1 MERNIIIKQEY
12 FTNIKTAIDSLNEF
26 FSSGFKV
33 KNFPVLDGDFQ
44 LDPTVEKIISRL
56 NSVDPTW
63 LMDESR
69 LNGVIQSINEG
80 LKGINPVDGV
90 YATIVNSNNETMINA
105 IDAYVGFKTLQL
117 IADNFQEFTKF
128 INGIYT
134 FEVFTKPS
142 QYIDVLDL
150 FGQFIQLNDIPELD
164 LEEKIFD
171 EGFYVDGIIKSDQ
184 IIIPEDLTIETET
197 ERLINRQDLT
207 DIEVFVDD
215 SVQEAAEVNYFEN
228 SKPAHMQYSEKSK
241 KWEVSRQFEKFT
253 NDLIAGL
260 RKCDTTDDLKNFFS
274 SSFWSNSKID
284 PCEMG
289 VAPFILVNVMTN
301 AKKFPYDTFDTEKYS
316 DSYKSIIKQNNGA
329 KRFRNYDLFST
340 FKSDKEGTIKFIED
354 FLKLKLVN
362 DPDAAIENNTL
373 LTIFNIFDS
382 RIYLDLAYNVAPESI
397 RNEKGEDAFV
407 KEIRGKINKN
417 SRTKTAYSKKEDEKN
432 DEETKPDTTETV
444 SEYVSSELDALG
456 DMTPTDMQYC
466 EHYAYLVEREI
477 DTIGDRMFNEGISP
491 FLIEEYIGESFYDIN
506 SQAYDVFEEASMRVK
521 RDAFQQGVCSLMAN
535 MEEIAKL
542 DKEHRWNA
550 NTLGSRYK
558 TTFNPLTM
566 FLLPAVKSITN
577 SAEGHTNIKQ
587 VHHSTKKAL
596 KGKRGSF
603 TPEQLRTIQRL
614 HDLVGDLWATVKLF
628 WINPRNWAKELNL
641 MKNDKT
647 QKRTKKMAEIARE
660 IVALKPKL
668 DFIID
673 NDDFVNEYW
682 YDGSPDYV
690 FQEATTEVNKSRL
703 GTAIDLLI
711 RDMKAIAELAKNK
724 QWTNNACITRFKGET
739 IGNVKQAIKYA
750 NRGIGGS
757 CGRLE
762 ESDVSTLKDLRD
774 KLEELLRSVRTV
786 KANPLIGKSIKEAG
800 AVRKIATLAG
810 EIAGMESS
818 LGFTKEAAVK
828 GTTSSKDTSSSE
840 ENSESV
846 QESVEYDIDKF
857 KLIME
862 QEDGSIPEYMKTR
875 LKMSDDIKTTVSPT
889 DLPSDVPQ
897 NPISDLTDS
906 IDTQVNSGGDD
917 IGEMLGSGFD
927 QSKLPKG
934 ESGKIVINVTNNY
947 SNSFNRD
954 SGNTTTTTSTNDDH
968 STGKVTNTSV
978 TNTNSNNNT
987 NSHNNSSHD
996 NQTDSSSN
1004 KSIKRSNVTKKN
1016 SKVDSSNHSK
1026 SARTEGSN
1034 NNNNS
1039 NGSVDTK
1046 DSPTFKDGE
1055 QKLSSGKT
1063 IQEMFMFLESKE
1075 PQSNGN
1081 NAGDPPKEDLL
1092 TKAMDKDRETLAKQQ
1107 GAKKGLTKALN
1118 TGKAVLKPVTRTKQW
1133 LTKVVDSV
1141 IKRDEDKVKAE
1152 IIENDS
1158 YRSSVYKA
1166 ARLALKLGM
1175 TGLFFSIQPYLGAT
1189 YVAVQGL
1196 KAYDK
1201 QRLKKEVQQEME
1213 AELEVINEK
1222 IEDLSRSDKPEDLK
1236 KKYEYMRMKKKVEQQ
1251 ILKAPGSTI
1260 RHPRY
1265 GV

>member
-63 LMDESR
+63 LTDESR
-69 LNGVIQSINEG
+69 LNEVIQSINDG

-128 INGIYT
+128 INGVYT

-142 QYIDVLDL
+142 QYVDVLDL
-150 FGQFIQLNDIPELD
+150 FGQFIQLDDIPELD

-171 EGFYVDGIIKSDQ
+171 EGFYVGGIIKSDQ
-184 IIIPEDLTIETET
+184 IIMPEDLTIETET

-228 SKPAHMQYSEKSK
+228 SKPAHMKYSEKSK
-241 KWEVSRQFEKFT
+241 KWMVSQQFEKAV
-253 NDLIAGL
+253 NDLISGL
-260 RKCDTTDDLKNFFS
+260 RKCDTTDDLKKFFEEFKETPEKFAS
-274 SSFWSNSKID
+274 VV
-284 PCEMG
+284 C
-289 VAPFILVNVMTN
+289 PFIL
-301 AKKFPYDTFDTEKYS
+301 AKVFSNPKKYKGDVTGKIEDYTKSYD
-316 DSYKSIIKQNNGA
+316 SIIKQNNGA
-329 KRFRNYDLFST
+329 KRFQSYDLFST

-382 RIYLDLAYNVAPESI
+382 RIYLDIVYNVAPESI

-432 DEETKPDTTETV
+432 DEEAKPDTTETV

-466 EHYAYLVEREI
+466 EHYSDLIEKEI

-491 FLIEEYIGESFYDIN
+491 FLIEEYIGESFNEIN
-506 SQAYDVFEEASMRVK
+506 NHLSDFVQETSVQQK
-521 RDAFQQGVCSLMAN
+521 RGALRSAVSSLIDEMQEIVNLNKKHQWN
-535 MEEIAKL
+535 MNKFV
-542 DKEHRWNA
+542 H
-550 NTLGSRYK
+550 RYK
-558 TTFNPLTM
+558 TTAGM
-566 FLLPAVKSITN
+566 FLCPIPNFAGSSEN
-577 SAEGHTNIKQ
+577 HTDIKQ
-587 VHHSTKKAL
+587 AHHWIKKAL
-596 KGKRGSF
+596 KGKSGNF
-603 TPEQLRTIQRL
+603 TSEQQSALRTLNDLVEQLW
-614 HDLVGDLWATVKLF
+614 VNVKIF
-628 WINPRNWAKELNL
+628 WVNPLNWTKQINLLN
-641 MKNDKT
+641 NDKT
-647 QKRTKKMAEIARE
+647 QKRVENIAQIAKQ
-660 IVALKPKL
+660 IVGMKDSL
-668 DFIID
+668 DFLMD
-673 NDDFVNEYW
+673 DDFVNEAW

-690 FQEATTEVNKSRL
+690 FQEATTEVNKTRL
-703 GTAIDLLI
+703 GTAISLVI
-711 RDMKAIAELAKNK
+711 RDMKAIAELEKNK

-757 CGRLE
+757 CGKLE

-774 KLEELLRSVRTV
+774 KLEELLRSVRAV
-786 KANPLIGKSIKEAG
+786 MANPLIGKSIKEAG

-828 GTTSSKDTSSSE
+828 GSTSSKDTSSSE
-840 ENSESV
+840 GNSAPV

-875 LKMSDDIKTTVSPT
+875 LKMSDDIKSTVSPT

-927 QSKLPKG
+927 QSKLSKG

-954 SGNTTTTTSTNDDH
+954 SGNTTTTTSTRDDH
-968 STGKVTNTSV
+968 SSGKVTNTTV
-978 TNTNSNNNT
+978 TNTDSNNNT
-987 NSHNNSSHD
+987 NSRNNSSHD

-1004 KSIKRSNVTKKN
+1004 KSVKRSNVSKKN

-1026 SARTEGSN
+1026 STRTEGSN

-1046 DSPTFKDGE
+1046 DSPTFKDGK

-1063 IQEMFMFLESKE
+1063 IQEMFVFLESKE

-1081 NAGDPPKEDLL
+1081 NAGNPPKEDLL

-1133 LTKVVDSV
+1133 LTKVVDSM
-1141 IKRDEDKVKAE
+1141 IKRDEDIVKAE

-1175 TGLFFSIQPYLGAT
+1175 TGLFFSIQPYLGAA

-1213 AELEVINEK
+1213 AELDVINEK

-1236 KKYEYMRMKKKVEQQ
+1236 KKYEYMRIKKKVEQQ

-1265 GV
+1265 GA